1 MGLING
7 TDSGVMN
14 ISSGDKN
21 SIGLAVTNS
30 KVNVGQSTT
39 DYSSPSVNYTSG
51 GLTTDPEKSGMVAD
65 IGSANG
71 VIVNI
76 WKRIS

>member
-1 MGLING
+1 
-7 TDSGVMN
+7 MN
-14 ISSGDKN
+14 ISSGDKH

-39 DYSSPSVNYTSG
+39 DYSIPSINYRAG

-71 VIVNI
+71 VMVNI